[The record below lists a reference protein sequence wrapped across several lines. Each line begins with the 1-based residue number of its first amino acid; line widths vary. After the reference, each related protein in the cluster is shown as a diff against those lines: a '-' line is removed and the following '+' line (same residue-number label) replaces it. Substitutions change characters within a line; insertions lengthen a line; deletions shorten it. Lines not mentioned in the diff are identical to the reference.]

1 MLRREE
7 ASDVQVHGLLSV
19 WCPHNT
25 LKKIGDLEYIYLRLH
40 EIHGWLWASLSLGKS
55 LDNSTLD
62 FVGVI
67 EVNLHQRLDQ
77 LPKVAL

>member
-1 MLRREE
+1 MKKP
-7 ASDVQVHGLLSV
+7 SDVQVHGLLSV

-40 EIHGWLWASLSLGKS
+40 EIHGWLWAPLSLGKS
-55 LDNSTLD
+55 LDDFTLN